1 MCKYAQVI
9 INYAKVKEI
18 DMFFT
23 YTIGKDLIHKVKIG
37 HRVLVPFGKSNKPQI
52 GYVLDILETK
62 PEVNYPLKE
71 IIDIVDNQPIISS
84 IQLDMIWFL
93 VNYYGATYA
102 ASIDTVLP
110 PGVLNTPFNE
120 DINKK
125 EFVKLALDEMSVTA
139 LIEENKNKKSFEAR
153 RRILEYM
160 LIHKKALKKDLI
172 DKLGFSQSAV
182 QTLCKN
188 NILKKELDSIK
199 VEKDPINYSK
209 FKALNEDQLKAKES
223 IVQNIE
229 KGTYKT
235 FLLEGVT
242 GSGKTE
248 VFLYAIKHVL
258 EQGGSVIVLVP
269 EIALTK
275 QTLDRFRERFGNN
288 VALTHSR
295 MTPKE
300 RQSLYIKAKSKE
312 VSVIIGPRSAVF
324 MPLEDLKLIIVD
336 EEHDTSYKSE
346 TMPKYHAVEVAKMRM
361 KKQNGTLILA
371 SATPSLESYY
381 HARRKEYTKLILPKR
396 IGKSRLPNISVVDMR
411 EELKKGNGTVISTKL
426 FELMEKTL
434 KAKKQVMLL
443 INRRGHSTFINCRS
457 CGFVVKCKHC
467 DVALTYHLSNNSLVC
482 HHCGMSVS
490 IPDKCPEC
498 GSGYIR
504 FFGSGTEK
512 IQQLLHQYFSDYGIG
527 RMDLDTTS
535 GKEGHNKILQ
545 KFISK
550 EYNILIGTQMIAK
563 GHDFPDVTLVGILS
577 ADMSLYLEDFRCNE
591 KTFQLLTQALGR
603 AGRGEDRGE
612 VVIQTYNP
620 EHPVLQMVKNFSQQ
634 QFYEEELAFR
644 KLKMYPPYTHIF
656 SVLVTGKREENV
668 IKAAQVLAQYYK
680 LYAQKASVWFKIIG
694 PTPAVISKVADH
706 YRWKIII
713 VGEDREKLLVFG
725 QYCMEKFKTK
735 EKSEEVNFNWDID
748 PITMI

>member
-23 YTIGKDLIHKVKIG
+23 YKIGRELIDKVKIG
-37 HRVLVPFGKSNKPQI
+37 HRVVVPFGKGNKKQI
-52 GYVLDILETK
+52 GYVLDIIDELPK
-62 PEVNYPLKE
+62 VNYQLKE
-71 IIDIVDNQPIISS
+71 IIDCVDDKPILSPAL
-84 IQLDMIWFL
+84 LDMILFL

-110 PGVLNTPFNE
+110 PGLLDEPFNE
-120 DINKK
+120 EINKK
-125 EFVKLALDEMSVTA
+125 EFIKLAQDEAAITA
-139 LIEENKNKKSFEAR
+139 IIDENKGKKSFEVR
-153 RRILEYM
+153 KRVLEFM
-160 LIHKKALKKDLI
+160 LVNKKAPKKDLI
-172 DKLGFSQSAV
+172 DILGISPSSI

-188 NILKKELDSIK
+188 NLLKKVVDT
-199 VEKDPINYSK
+199 VAFEKDPINYSK
-209 FKALNEDQLKAKES
+209 FKELNEEQLMAKES
-223 IVQNIE
+223 IVQNITKE
-229 KGTYKT
+229 AYQV

-248 VFLYAIKHVL
+248 VFLHAIRHVL
-258 EQGGSVIVLVP
+258 NQGGSVIVLVP

-275 QTLDRFRERFGNN
+275 QTLDRFKERFGNN

-295 MTPKE
+295 MSPKE
-300 RQSLYIKAKSKE
+300 RQRLFIRAKNKE
-312 VSVIIGPRSAVF
+312 ISIIIGPRSAVF
-324 MPLEDLKLIIVD
+324 MPLENLKLIVID
-336 EEHDTSYKSE
+336 EEHDSSYKSE

-361 KKQNGTLILA
+361 KKQNGTLVLA

-381 HARRKEYTKLILPKR
+381 YAQNKEYIKLTLPNR
-396 IGKSRLPNISVVDMR
+396 IGKARLPNISIVDMR
-411 EELKKGNGTVISTKL
+411 EELKKGNGTVISTRL
-426 FELMEKTL
+426 FELIKKTL
-434 KAKKQVMLL
+434 IENKQVMLL
-443 INRRGHSTFINCRS
+443 INRRGHSTFINCRN

-467 DVALTYHLSNNSLVC
+467 EIALTYHLTSNSLIC
-482 HHCGMSVS
+482 HHCGMSMG
-490 IPDKCPEC
+490 IPNTCPEC
-498 GSGYIR
+498 GSSHIR

-512 IQQLLHQYFSDYGIG
+512 IEQLLSQYFSEYGIG

-603 AGRGEDRGE
+603 SGRGENRGE

-620 EHPVLQMVKNFSQQ
+620 QHPVLQMVKSFNQKE
-634 QFYEEELAFR
+634 FYEEELASR

-656 SVLVTGKREENV
+656 SVLITGRSEEEIIRAANV
-668 IKAAQVLAQYYK
+668 LSQYYK
-680 LYAQKASVWFKIIG
+680 LYAKKASVWFRVIG
-694 PTPAVISKVADH
+694 PTPAAISKIADH
-706 YRWKIII
+706 YRWKITI
-713 VGEDREKLLVFG
+713 VGEDREKLLIFG
-725 QYCMEKFKTK
+725 RYCIEKYK
-735 EKSEEVNFNWDID
+735 EKENCQGINFNWDID

>member
-23 YTIGKDLIHKVKIG
+23 YKIGRELLDKVKIG
-37 HRVLVPFGKSNKPQI
+37 HRVLVPFGKGNKQQI
-52 GYVLDILETK
+52 GYVLDIVDEMPK
-62 PEVNYPLKE
+62 VNYQLKE
-71 IIDIVDNQPIISS
+71 VIDCVDDKPILSPIL
-84 IQLDMIWFL
+84 LDMISFL

-110 PGVLNTPFNE
+110 PGLLDDPFNE
-120 DINKK
+120 EINKK
-125 EFVKLALDEMSVTA
+125 EFIKLAQDEVAITA
-139 LIEENKNKKSFEAR
+139 IIDENKGKKSFEMR
-153 RRILEYM
+153 KRVLEFM
-160 LIHKKALKKDLI
+160 LINKKATKKDLI
-172 DKLGFSQSAV
+172 DILGISPSSI

-188 NILKKELDSIK
+188 NLLKRVVDT
-199 VEKDPINYSK
+199 VTFEKDPIDYSK
-209 FKALNEDQLKAKES
+209 FKELNEEQLIAKES
-223 IVQNIE
+223 IIQNITKE
-229 KGTYKT
+229 TYQV

-248 VFLYAIKHVL
+248 VFLHAIKHVL
-258 EQGGSVIVLVP
+258 EQGGSVIILVP

-275 QTLDRFRERFGNN
+275 QTLDRFKERFGNN

-295 MTPKE
+295 MSPKE
-300 RQSLYIKAKSKE
+300 RQRLFIRAKNKE
-312 VSVIIGPRSAVF
+312 ISIIIGPRSAVF
-324 MPLEDLKLIIVD
+324 MPLENLKLIIID
-336 EEHDTSYKSE
+336 EEHDSSYKSE

-361 KKQNGTLILA
+361 KKQKGTLVLA

-381 HARRKEYTKLILPKR
+381 YAQNKGYMKLTLPNR
-396 IGKSRLPNISVVDMR
+396 IGKARLPNISIVDMR
-411 EELKKGNGTVISTKL
+411 EELKRGNGTVISTRL
-426 FELMEKTL
+426 FELIKKTL
-434 KAKKQVMLL
+434 KENKQVMLL

-467 DVALTYHLSNNSLVC
+467 DIALTYHLATNSLIC
-482 HHCGMSVS
+482 HHCGMSRI
-490 IPDKCPEC
+490 IPNTCPEC
-498 GSGYIR
+498 GSSHIR

-512 IQQLLHQYFSDYGIG
+512 IEQLLSQYFSEYGIG

-577 ADMSLYLEDFRCNE
+577 ADMSLYLEDFRCYE

-603 AGRGEDRGE
+603 SGRGENRGE

-620 EHPVLQMVKNFSQQ
+620 QHPVLQMVKSFNQQ
-634 QFYEEELAFR
+634 EFYEDELASR

-656 SVLVTGKREENV
+656 SVLVTGKSEDEI
-668 IKAAQVLAQYYK
+668 IKAANVLSQYYK
-680 LYAQKASVWFKIIG
+680 QYAKKASVWFRVIG
-694 PTPAVISKVADH
+694 PTPAAISKIADH
-706 YRWKIII
+706 YRWKITI
-713 VGEDREKLLVFG
+713 VGEDREKLLIFG
-725 QYCMEKFKTK
+725 KYCMEKFKEK
-735 EKSEEVNFNWDID
+735 ENYQGINFNWDID